1 MLIFKYNGRIFCGNL
16 GTLLGDVSVYLGSLH
31 LVKTRLDPFGV
42 SKYTLGEE
50 SITIEAVSGVENH
63 SLRALLT
70 GEVLERLVKEYRYY
84 KETGNDF
91 WDWQ

>member
-1 MLIFKYNGRIFCGNL
+1 MIFKYNNQVFCGSL
-16 GTLLGDVSVYLGSLH
+16 GTLLGDVAVYLGSLN
-31 LVKTRLDPFGV
+31 LVKLRLDSNGV

-50 SITIEAVSGVENH
+50 SITIEAISGVDNY

-70 GEVLERLVKEYRYY
+70 GEVLERLTKEYQYY
-84 KETGNDF
+84 KETGDDF